1 MAGPLTARVRARPNF
16 RKHASKNPLQRWLLG
31 RFYREV
37 TNLMAEALAG
47 NPRPLVVDVGA
58 GEAFIA
64 GRLDLRRI
72 WYVGLDPDPVAAAF
86 AVSRFGAAYVIGDGA
101 RLPFRSEAADLVLCL
116 EVLEHL
122 ADPEAALVEL
132 CRVGRRVILSVPHQ
146 PWFALANL
154 ARGKNLRRLGDDPD
168 HRHFWTAGRFLGWAG
183 RRLKIERVRFP
194 FPWLVLLGRPRN
206 G

>member
-16 RKHASKNPLQRWLLG
+16 RKHAAKNPLQRWLLG

-37 TNLMAEALAG
+37 VALVGEAAADR
-47 NPRPLVVDVGA
+47 PDPLVIDVGA

-64 GRLDLRRI
+64 RHLNLGRVR
-72 WYVGLDPDPVAAAF
+72 YVGLDPDPAAAAF
-86 AVSRFGAAYVIGDGA
+86 AVGQFGVAYVIGDGT
-101 RLPFRSEAADLVLCL
+101 RLPFRTGAADLVLCL

-122 ADPEAALVEL
+122 PDPDAALAEL
-132 CRVGRRVILSVPHQ
+132 CRVGRRLVLSVPHQ

-168 HRHFWTAGRFLGWAG
+168 HRHCWTAGRFLGWAG
-183 RRLKIERVRFP
+183 RRLTVEAVRFP

-206 G
+206 A